1 MELLP
6 VPIEIR
12 RLIYAELLVCDR
24 HVLFRRFDRE
34 ESPFVLDRDCRALG
48 LHPAILGVNKAT
60 NAEAVAILYAQN
72 RFHILYA
79 PHEFPKCPD
88 LEPFF
93 RQIGAA
99 NARLL
104 RHLCLQLVA
113 LIQEIKV
120 DDDWK
125 LSLLPDDEETV
136 ELIHRYCP
144 RLDVCELWLDPQCG
158 DPRKRLSVEQW
169 QQGAARMDKAYK
181 KLFTI
186 DKFVIVYSIR
196 GSDIE
201 KCSICWQGYRDG
213 IFCLSNSTFVR
224 LGSTSNPKG

>member
-6 VPIEIR
+6 VPFEIR
-12 RLIYAELLVCDR
+12 RFIYTELLVCDR
-24 HVLFRRFDRE
+24 HISFRRFDRE
-34 ESPFVLDRDCRALG
+34 QNPFGLDRDCRALG

-60 NAEAVAILYAQN
+60 NAEAAAILYAQN
-72 RFHILYA
+72 RFHLFYA

-99 NARLL
+99 NAKLL

-113 LIQEIKV
+113 LIQEIEV
-120 DDDWK
+120 GDDWK
-125 LSLLPDDEETV
+125 LALLPDDEETV

-144 RLDVCELWLDPQCG
+144 GLGVCELWLDPQCG
-158 DPRKRLSVEQW
+158 DPRKRLSIDQW
-169 QQGAARMDKAYK
+169 QQGAASIEKAYK
-181 KLFTI
+181 RLFTI

-196 GSDIE
+196 GSGLE
-201 KCSICWQGYRDG
+201 KCPTYWQGYENG
-213 IFCLSNSTFVR
+213 LFCLSSSTFV
-224 LGSTSNPKG
+224 SQSSAKNCI